1 MKERN
6 ESAQGVHL
14 VVKDD
19 LSKWVSRQD
28 RMHDLALGAAAQ
40 DIEMIAAYYVPVD
53 TGRLARMIRR
63 RRKSA
68 LNWEVRVDEDYAAYQ
83 ERGMRADGSHRVR
96 KYSRPGSGPHYLARA
111 AGVVQQKIGSYF
123 RRANAQVSRELVA
136 GSAEAINSRS
146 DVTSIIGGE

>member
-6 ESAQGVHL
+6 E
-14 VVKDD
+14 KDKNIQLEIKD
-19 LSKWVSRQD
+19 NLDKWVYRQI
-28 RMHDLALGAAAQ
+28 RQHDLALGAAAQ
-40 DIEMIAAYYVPVD
+40 DIEMIAVYYVPVD
-53 TGRLARMIRR
+53 SGRLARMIRR
-63 RRKSA
+63 RRKNA

-111 AGVVQQKIGSYF
+111 AGVVQQKIASYF
-123 RRANAQVSRELVA
+123 IRANAQVSRELVS
-136 GSAEAINSRS
+136 GSAEALTSRS

>member
-6 ESAQGVHL
+6 E
-14 VVKDD
+14 KDKNIQLEIKD
-19 LSKWVSRQD
+19 NLDKWVYRQI
-28 RMHDLALGAAAQ
+28 RQHDLALGAAAQ

-63 RRKSA
+63 RRKNA

-111 AGVVQQKIGSYF
+111 AGVVQQKIASYF
-123 RRANAQVSRELVA
+123 IRANAQVSRELVS
-136 GSAEAINSRS
+136 GSAEALTSRS